1 MVVIFSSNF
10 QCNCLVKLDSWG
22 FECTVRKT
30 SGVSVNGK
38 SYKVDIRDWVKIT
51 RHTSADSWVTYASE
65 TMILSVITKS
75 FKNYFFVNSQ
85 MEYLKICF
93 NKKLIFFIFD
103 LTFAS
108 EIWISDLK
116 KKFFIYKCVCVCV
129 GHENFEY
136 VCIYVPSCTLL
147 SCVKK

>member
-10 QCNCLVKLDSWG
+10 QCNCLVKLDSRG

-93 NKKLIFFIFD
+93 NEKLFFFNFLLD
-103 LTFAS
+103 FCLRNLVKWF
-108 EIWISDLK
+108 LK
-116 KKFFIYKCVCVCV
+116 KKILYINLCVCV